1 MKKIL
6 FLLLLLSSFGIN
18 AHADRD
24 VSMIPVMR
32 NSLDLIDLIEN
43 DYGMEIVR
51 IEYDIVSS
59 SKETY
64 RTLSSDYEYT
74 IIAFGDD
81 RISDID
87 VELYRY
93 NGSDW
98 VLVKKD
104 NDSSSRAVVTY
115 TPSTTA
121 RFKVVVKA
129 YSFKSGYSVGH
140 YGLIF
145 CHD

>member
-1 MKKIL
+1 M
-6 FLLLLLSSFGIN
+6 LLQTNLIQEREVGGK
-18 AHADRD
+18 D
-24 VSMIPVMR
+24 VLWR
-32 NSLDLIDLIEN
+32 LTREN
-43 DYGMEIVR
+43 LNQQVHD
-51 IEYDIVSS
+51 
-59 SKETY
+59 
-64 RTLSSDYEYT
+64 
-74 IIAFGDD
+74 AFGDD

-104 NDSSSRAVVTY
+104 NDSSSRAVVSY